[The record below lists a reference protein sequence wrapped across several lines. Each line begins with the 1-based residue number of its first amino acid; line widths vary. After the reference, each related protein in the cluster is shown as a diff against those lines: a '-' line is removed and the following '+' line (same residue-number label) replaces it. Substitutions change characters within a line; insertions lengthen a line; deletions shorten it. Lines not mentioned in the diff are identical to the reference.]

1 MMMSSSS
8 SLSSLGMGDKS
19 KAMREFGGGG
29 GDGDDD
35 ESDSS
40 SSSSSSE
47 RNEEKKRVDDDF
59 WSDFN
64 REEEESRREEEE
76 GKGGEDD
83 DDDLKENKTATTR
96 AAKTKSAFLSKSGL
110 EELSRR
116 KREEEEYDD
125 DEDDYYD
132 EEEEEEEEDIEDDVE
147 DDIEDDIEEEEEEE
161 DQILEVRE
169 YNNTTT
175 SARDR
180 NQTPSS
186 LTRSEPARQ
195 KSLLPSANGGSY
207 NAAFNV
213 NNKNYSN
220 NNKEWRKLLPHYIPA
235 SELLVGSRVNG
246 EVVFVDYQAQFNSN
260 GKRKTHVPMTVG
272 EREMYAQNGGFGG
285 GGGRGGQGFTFG
297 AENNNNS
304 NNNNP
309 FNTNKQEARWYTT
322 TTGVRTYITKT
333 GQKLTGKKAY
343 DASIKDQ
350 QKWGL

>member
-29 GDGDDD
+29 GG
-35 ESDSS
+35 E
-40 SSSSSSE
+40 SSSSE

-76 GKGGEDD
+76 GKGGEDDD

-132 EEEEEEEEDIEDDVE
+132 EEEEEEEDIE

-213 NNKNYSN
+213 NNRNYSN

>member
-29 GDGDDD
+29 GG
-35 ESDSS
+35 E
-40 SSSSSSE
+40 SSSSE

-64 REEEESRREEEE
+64 REEEEASRREEEEE
-76 GKGGEDD
+76 GKGGEDDDD

-132 EEEEEEEEDIEDDVE
+132 EEEEEEEDIEDDVE

-213 NNKNYSN
+213 NNRNYSN

-304 NNNNP
+304 NNNNNP